1 MYPNKSDACGGS
13 ARDAAG
19 VYVVD
24 KPAGITSFDVVRRL
38 KKRVLRVRMGHTGTL
53 DPLAT
58 GVLVVC
64 VGEATKLISFM
75 RLEPKRYQGTLQLG
89 LTTDS
94 WDITGKV
101 VESRPIPA
109 LRKDGVLLAFRE
121 QEGLQSMEPPMFSA
135 IKHKGRP
142 LYTYARKG
150 QTVQRRPREAFID
163 AFRLL
168 RQGEDVLEFDLVCS
182 RGTYVRSLVQAVG
195 TRLGCGACLRSLRR
209 LQCGRFRIEEAR
221 TLDELEELV
230 DGERQ
235 AEALLPP
242 AEVLDHLDAYE
253 IQGQGEQKV
262 RHGSP
267 LRHGDLRNGEK
278 LRGRLGEKVRILIEG
293 RLAAV
298 AEARSDPLGVFLQPI
313 RVLCPAA

>member
-1 MYPNKSDACGGS
+1 
-13 ARDAAG
+13 
-19 VYVVD
+19 
-24 KPAGITSFDVVRRL
+24 
-38 KKRVLRVRMGHTGTL
+38 MGHTGTL

-58 GVLVVC
+58 GVLAVC
-64 VGEATKLISFM
+64 IGEATKLVPFM

-94 WDITGKV
+94 WDITGRV
-101 VESRPIPA
+101 VERRPIPA
-109 LRKDGVLLAFRE
+109 LRKDGILLAFRE

-142 LYTYARKG
+142 LYSYARKG
-150 QTVQRRPREAFID
+150 QTVQRRPREAFIE

-168 RQGEDVLEFDLVCS
+168 RQEEDVLEFDLVCS

-221 TLDELEELV
+221 TLGELEALV
-230 DGERQ
+230 DGRRQ

-242 AEVLDHLDAYE
+242 AAVLDHLDAYE

-267 LRHGDLRNGEK
+267 LRYGDLRNGET
-278 LRGRLGEKVRILIEG
+278 LRGRIGEKVRIMIG
-293 RLAAV
+293 GKLAAV

-313 RVLCPAA
+313 RVLCRAA